1 MSFALDERLEATS
14 YLAGYHGNIQL
25 RIADDAR
32 YLWCL
37 LIPEQNDVCEIHDLA
52 DDEQRNLMRLAI
64 GLGSWLKLRTEA
76 DKVNTAAI
84 GNVVPQ
90 LHLHVVC
97 RNRNDAVWPAPIW
110 GNGEPAPLNE
120 TMLQGHIT
128 LIKAFL
134 EETALR

>member
-14 YLAGYHGNIQL
+14 FLAGRHGNIQI
-25 RIADDAR
+25 RIADEAR

-52 DDEQRNLMRLAI
+52 DDDQQTLMRLAI
-64 GLGSWLKLRTEA
+64 RLGAWLKDRTGA

-90 LHLHVVC
+90 LHLHVAC

-120 TMLQGHIT
+120 TMLQGHIA

>member
-1 MSFALDERLEATS
+1 MPGLAAHPRIFKYIKLPERYTIHWME
-14 YLAGYHGNIQL
+14 
-25 RIADDAR
+25 
-32 YLWCL
+32 W
-37 LIPEQNDVCEIHDLA
+37 LIPEKNDVCEIHDLA
-52 DDEQRNLMRLAI
+52 EDEQQDLMRLAI
-64 GLGSWLKLRTEA
+64 GLGAWLKLRTEA